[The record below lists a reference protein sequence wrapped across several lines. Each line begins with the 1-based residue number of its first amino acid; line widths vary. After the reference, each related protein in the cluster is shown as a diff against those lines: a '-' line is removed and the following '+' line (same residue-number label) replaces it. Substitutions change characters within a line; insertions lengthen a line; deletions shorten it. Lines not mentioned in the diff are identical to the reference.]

1 MAQTR
6 PKPAIFSISTTPSK
20 YLNTYV
26 PLSRIYL
33 IPNLGTMPIFY
44 ALISILH
51 LIGEAFNLSLVY
63 FTKPLLIP
71 ALAFWWWQHSR
82 SSPIRNTVLWAL
94 VFSTLGDILLMGA
107 GRNAYFFLLGLAA
120 FLVAHVFYIYTF
132 RTLLRGKKG
141 YLQQYP
147 AWILPFFLY
156 LVGLLYFLWGGIP
169 MAMKGAVA
177 VYAATITIMAILALH
192 LRGVISDYSARWL
205 FLGAVLFVL
214 SDSMIAINKFGYPFP
229 EARVAIM
236 GTYILGQY
244 ALVWALSRWNSN

>member
-1 MAQTR
+1 
-6 PKPAIFSISTTPSK
+6 
-20 YLNTYV
+20 
-26 PLSRIYL
+26 
-33 IPNLGTMPIFY
+33 MPIFY
-44 ALISILH
+44 TLLSILH
-51 LIGEAFNLSLVY
+51 LIGEAFELPLIY

-71 ALAFWWWQHSR
+71 ALALWWWQNNR

-107 GRNAYFFLLGLAA
+107 GRYAYFFLFGLAA

-132 RTLLRGKKG
+132 RALLRGERG

-147 AWILPFFLY
+147 VLIIPFFLY
-156 LVGLLYFLWGGIP
+156 LVGLLYALWSGIP

-177 VYAATITIMAILALH
+177 VYAATITIMAMLALH
-192 LRGVISDYSARWL
+192 LRGIITGYSARWL
-205 FLGAVLFVL
+205 FLGAVMFVL

-236 GTYILGQY
+236 GTYIFGQY
-244 ALVWALSRWNSN
+244 ALVWALSRWSSN